1 MKEKVSLFLLCLLL
15 FSNNALSGSIDLSI
29 EINPETVNIF
39 SAEDVGE
46 FSITITNNGVDDAG
60 ASSGDPFP
68 ISIDTERIY
77 LENGGYFVGF
87 EANPD
92 INQDCVLYPFFVDP
106 IPGDPPSVFYSFY
119 TPVIAAGGS
128 MTCYGRYYTN
138 LKNETKTIE
147 WSPLSV
153 TDNDTDPSNNISV
166 MTFRGY
172 IPTVPSLS
180 IFGLVFLTLAVMGII
195 FRFNAKT

>member
-1 MKEKVSLFLLCLLL
+1 MLIS
-15 FSNNALSGSIDLSI
+15 SYAWSGSIDLSI
-29 EINPETVNIF
+29 EINPANINIL
-39 SAEDVGE
+39 SAEEVGE
-46 FSITITNNGVDDAG
+46 FSITITNNDIDDAG

-77 LENGGYFVGF
+77 LENGEYFVGF
-87 EANPD
+87 DANPN

-119 TPVIAAGGS
+119 TPVIPAGES
-128 MTCYGRYYTN
+128 ITCYGRYYTN

-153 TDNDTDPSNNISV
+153 TDNDVDPSNDISL

-172 IPTVPSLS
+172 VPAVPVLSLYS
-180 IFGLVFLTLAVMGII
+180 LVLLTLMVIG
-195 FRFNAKT
+195 FSFKFNTKKQDHTKP